1 MIDTADHDGIAVLTL
16 RHGPVNALD
25 LELLTALPE
34 TLAEAADAR
43 GIVLTGSGRTFSAG
57 VDLKR
62 IVDGGPSYTE
72 TFLPALHRATLA
84 LYGHPKPV
92 VAALNGH
99 ALAGGC
105 VLAAA
110 CDQRLMCGGTIGL
123 TELAVGV
130 PFPTACLE
138 VMRHAVGTALDT
150 MVLGAGRLTP
160 EEALPIGLVHEIVE
174 PDRLLAAALRRT
186 EELCSAPP
194 EVYALS
200 KRQLHRTAL
209 QRIAAAAPLEDPE
222 VARIWSAGPT
232 ARILRAY
239 LSSLRRS

>member
-1 MIDTADHDGIAVLTL
+1 VIDTADHDGIAVLTL

-34 TLAEAADAR
+34 ALAKAAGAR
-43 GIVLTGSGRTFSAG
+43 GIVLTGSGSSFSAG

-62 IVDGGPSYTE
+62 IIDGGPTYVAS
-72 TFLPALHRATLA
+72 FLPALHQATLA
-84 LYGHPKPV
+84 LYGHPRPV

-110 CDQRLMCGGTIGL
+110 CDLRLMCGGTIGL
-123 TELAVGV
+123 TELAAGV

-138 VMRHAVGTALDT
+138 VMRHAVGPALDT
-150 MVLGAGRLTP
+150 MVLAAGRLTP
-160 EEALPIGLVHEIVE
+160 EQAASIGLVHETVE
-174 PDRLLAAALRRT
+174 PGLLLTAALRRT
-186 EELCSAPP
+186 EALCSTPP

-200 KRQLHRTAL
+200 KRQLHRPVL
-209 QRIAAAAPLEDPE
+209 ERIAAAAPSEDPE
-222 VARIWSAGPT
+222 VARIWSAERT
-232 ARILRAY
+232 ARMLSAY
-239 LSSLRRS
+239 LTSLRRS